1 MSKEAKE
8 NTWENKCNIL
18 SDLWLSYRQEEEF
31 KDFVSYNDLGLPL
44 GFLISENLVTPNDLA
59 KQMVEET
66 YSLLL
71 ATLGTDDGDFDSI
84 DDLMLG

>member
-1 MSKEAKE
+1 MSEEAKG

-18 SDLWLSYRQEEEF
+18 SDLWLSYRHEDQF

-44 GFLISENLVTPNDLA
+44 GFLISEQLVTPNDLA

-71 ATLGTDDGDFDSI
+71 ATLEVDDGDYETI
-84 DDLMLG
+84 DDLLLG

>member
-1 MSKEAKE
+1 MSEQAKE

-18 SDLWLSYRQEEEF
+18 SDLWLSYRQEQQF

-44 GFLISENLVTPNDLA
+44 GFLISEDLVTPNELA

-71 ATLGTDDGDFDSI
+71 ATLEREDGEFESI
-84 DDLMLG
+84 DDLLLG

>member
-1 MSKEAKE
+1 MSEEAKE

-18 SDLWLSYRQEEEF
+18 SDLWLSYRQEQQF

-44 GFLISENLVTPNDLA
+44 GFLISEELVTPNELA

-71 ATLGTDDGDFDSI
+71 ATLEVDDGEYDSI
-84 DDLMLG
+84 DDLLLG

>member
-1 MSKEAKE
+1 MSEHAKE
-8 NTWENKCNIL
+8 NTWEIKCNIL
-18 SDLWLSYRQEEEF
+18 SDLWLSYRQEQQF

-44 GFLISENLVTPNDLA
+44 GFLISEDLVTPNELA

-71 ATLGTDDGDFDSI
+71 ATLEREDGEFESI
-84 DDLMLG
+84 DDLLLG

>member
-1 MSKEAKE
+1 MSEQAKE
-8 NTWENKCNIL
+8 NTWENKCKIL
-18 SDLWLSYRQEEEF
+18 SDLWLSYRQEQQF

-44 GFLISENLVTPNDLA
+44 GFLISEDLVTPNELA

-71 ATLGTDDGDFDSI
+71 ATLEREDGEFESI
-84 DDLMLG
+84 DDLLLG